1 MIAYVKGELA
11 EITAQTIV
19 VESGGVGYEIFMPAS
34 MLSNLPPVGSIVKI
48 HTHFHVRED
57 AMNLYGFLT
66 KEDLRIFAML
76 IAVNGIGPKGALG
89 ILSAITPDEL
99 RLAVLSDDVKAI
111 CKAPG
116 IGAKTAQKMIIEL
129 RDKMKLEDVF
139 KSSEVEDDWTAG
151 VASGAN
157 AAGAE
162 DIAKEAIMAL
172 TALGYSASE
181 AAKAVRQV
189 LITEDMSVE
198 ELLKAALKKIF

>member
-11 EITAQTIV
+11 EITAQTAV
-19 VESGGVGYEIFMPAS
+19 VDCGGVGYEIFMPAS
-34 MLSNLPPVGSIVKI
+34 MLSGLPAVGSKVKI

-66 KEDLRIFAML
+66 KEDLRIFTML

-89 ILSAITPDEL
+89 ILSVITPDEL

-129 RDKMKLEDVF
+129 RDKLKLEDVF
-139 KSSEVEDDWTAG
+139 KSTESEDDGWMAG
-151 VASGAN
+151 QVE
-157 AAGAE
+157 AAGTE
-162 DIAKEAIMAL
+162 DITKEAIMAL
-172 TALGYSASE
+172 TALGYTASE
-181 AAKAVRQV
+181 ATKAVRQV
-189 LITEDMSVE
+189 ALTDGMSVE

>member
-11 EITAQTIV
+11 EITEQTIV

-66 KEDLRIFAML
+66 KEDLRIFVML

-139 KSSEVEDDWTAG
+139 KSSETEDDWTAG

-162 DIAKEAIMAL
+162 DIAKEAVMAL